1 MCVLP
6 FCALWDRLSY
16 KEHTMDCARTR
27 EIQENVIF
35 EGGGWEMLA
44 DEGIALFRRCLL
56 MIVASGII
64 KDSWSIKE
72 SHIHSKA
79 YFT

>member
-1 MCVLP
+1 
-6 FCALWDRLSY
+6 
-16 KEHTMDCARTR
+16 MDCARTR
-27 EIQENVIF
+27 KIQENVIF

-64 KDSWSIKE
+64 
-72 SHIHSKA
+72 
-79 YFT
+79 